1 MKKNKQIT
9 KMSKLARLILFIT
22 TLLPFVLKSQNFTPD
37 MDKYQTDPKSQ
48 YIKNNDYL
56 SKSSMVYTET
66 YHADSLRG
74 FNESWVKSEL
84 LSKGVYGSEY
94 INFLPRVKREFI
106 DRKYKIGLY
115 SELPKVVTNT
125 SGISSRPPGGG
136 GSVINLAPCVN
147 EDFESTTPA
156 QYTSGNAVT
165 GWTVESGQNTSVVY
179 PQLGNTSYGAGCNAN
194 AIPSWNAG
202 SPEFWI
208 VQTPIFGVAA
218 IGTLPN
224 SPLGGTRVVQMN
236 NTSPTGLMTRIRSTF
251 PVTAANTLFQ
261 FAYAGSW
268 DGVHDCCGQP
278 AFRIDMY
285 QQPCAGGTPS
295 LLTCSNVS
303 LTPSGPSCSSGVS
316 GYSMTGTVSWTNWVV
331 RFIDLTPYIGSCVT
345 VQITNADCSYSGHYG
360 QAFFDARCGGQLIGT
375 SLGLGGISGFVPGPV
390 SFCAGSNQA
399 VIAAPLGYSTYSW
412 VAPITSSPIPASQ
425 ATLSTLTISNPVPNS
440 VYTVYLQGSS
450 GCQYT
455 STNAIVFTSVNIAAI
470 GSGSTC
476 PGGSSGSATVQ
487 GTGSGSGYNWTW
499 INAANNLT
507 VGTGSTTGIYGTVN
521 GLAPGVY
528 SVVLTGLGASGC
540 GSAVATTTVVQGQPG
555 IINVLKPYC
564 GNEAYLSVT
573 GGSNFQWYNGNTA
586 ITGSLGTAMN
596 YTVVNP
602 VNQSIW
608 WLSYLSQFG
617 CQDSVKFTLVA
628 SSPGLLGTP
637 LVSWIC
643 PGGSNGTAVI
653 SLTPAAGAPPG
664 INSWSVYSTGNTPA
678 YSSSV
683 YPTGS
688 NQYTATNLSQGTYSV
703 RAFDGSCKYGTNFT
717 VNSFT
722 YAFNVNPITA
732 TLCPGSSIAANI
744 TFTPAPSI
752 SQYSYSWTP
761 NVWLAGNANT
771 YSSSIITPV
780 VPVGTNSLVTYTIV
794 VTPSLVNCPTSKT
807 MAILGVNPPIPT
819 ITAIPNMCN
828 TSGPYQINTNPTNGT
843 FSSGVTGTS
852 NPISQIGG
860 IITPSLAN
868 IGVNSFTYGINVFQC
883 LASNTSTYQVSQFQT
898 AALTSSVPPL
908 CVTNAPFNLMNIVQS
923 SAGGTWT
930 ASNGGLTS
938 SGPGTFSFNPTGLLT
953 QIYPITYTT
962 SSIPNPT
969 VCPHSSQLFVSVTKT
984 ITPIITSIPEFCTNS
999 VVRQMTVTPSGGSWY
1014 NNSSISNSGLLS
1026 PTLAAVPSS
1035 VAFYSIQIGPCV
1047 NTSTSTLLTSSF
1059 NPAGFSGTISN
1070 LCVTSPVFNLM
1081 SIVQSGVGN
1090 WLTNVQGV
1098 VSNSLNPSV
1107 YVNTPSVTP
1116 ILRVLTYAVPSTP
1129 NANLCPDSKTITVS
1143 IYNPPSPSIANVG
1156 PYCNNASPVQ
1166 MTVTPTIGYWS
1177 SSSYLSNTGVFSP
1190 SLCSIGNNAVQYVI
1204 GTNTCNSQQTKFVGI
1219 EAFVSAK
1226 ITSNLPDQCNNGQVV
1241 NLSPFTN
1248 SGIGNWSGPGING
1261 NSFNPALTGSGTF
1274 SLLHQTS
1281 SLPSGMCPDQ
1291 DMISVNVYSL
1301 AIPILTKIGPYC
1313 NNALPVQIQV
1323 SPVGGLFSGPG
1334 MGAVS
1339 LGGKFN
1345 PANALIGDNLINYS
1359 ITSGPCVAYAQ
1370 MTVNV
1375 ERFVSAAFQKSV
1387 SPICLIPEKTTPI
1400 NLDGYVVNPGGIW
1413 EINGIDNGTSMFD
1426 PLNAKIGKNNK
1437 IVYYTH
1443 SIPTFNLCP
1452 DRQQIN
1458 VEVRYIP
1465 KVMAVSETTS
1475 GCAPIEIVF
1484 NTPSVIDGE
1493 GTWNFDDGTEKQI
1506 GLTVSHVYTTSGT
1519 YNVTFS
1525 YKDEIGCEAI
1535 PAKAN
1540 PVKIFTGPKAD
1551 FSFPE
1556 EILISNPQIQL
1567 DNQTTILGDNTYQWS
1582 FSNMP
1587 TSEDVNPFVTFPAI
1601 GKYQVILLATSPLAA
1616 GGCTDQV
1623 VKTIEVKN
1631 DFYIYVPNAFSPN
1644 FDNLNDV
1651 FKPEISEYGID
1662 VKIFEMEIFDRW
1674 GHNLFRTT
1682 DYKKGWN
1689 GKNKNGEILKEEVYI
1704 YRIKYKDM
1712 DGNSYDK
1719 MGHVTLLK

>member
-1 MKKNKQIT
+1 MKN
-9 KMSKLARLILFIT
+9 FFT
-22 TLLPFVLKSQNFTPD
+22 TLSALGLMFSITLNAQNKSQSTTQPVHSENAPAD
-37 MDKYQTDPKSQ
+37 AKSM
-48 YIKNNDYL
+48 YIKNQDYL
-56 SKSSMVYTET
+56 SQNAMGYTET

-74 FNESWVKSEL
+74 FDEALVKSEL
-84 LSKGVYGSEY
+84 LSRGVYGAEY
-94 INFLPRVKREFI
+94 INFLPRAKREYI
-106 DRKYKIGLY
+106 DRKYKVGMY
-115 SELPKVVTNT
+115 SDMAQLSPAIST
-125 SGISSRPPGGG
+125 SGISSKPTGGG
-136 GSVINLAPCVN
+136 GAVINLPPCVN
-147 EDFESTTPA
+147 EDFESTTPG
-156 QYTSGNAVT
+156 QYTAGNAVT
-165 GWTVESGQNTSVVY
+165 GWTIQSGMNTSVVY
-179 PQLGNTSYGAGCNAN
+179 PQLGNASYGAGCNAN

-208 VQTPIFGVAA
+208 VQTPMFGVPA

-224 SPLGGTRVVQMN
+224 SPLGGTRVVQLHN
-236 NTSPTGLMTRIRSTF
+236 SSPTGLMTRIRSTF

-303 LTPSGPSCSSGVS
+303 LTPSGASCVSGVS

-345 VQITNADCSYSGHYG
+345 VQITNADCAYSGHYG

-375 SLGLGGISGFVPGPV
+375 NLSGNGGFIPGPV

-412 VAPITSSPIPASQ
+412 VPPITSAPIPAAQ
-425 ATLSTLTISNPVPNS
+425 ATLSTLTINNPIPNS

-476 PGGSSGSATVQ
+476 PGGASGSATVQ
-487 GTGSGSGYNWTW
+487 GTGSGAGYNWTW

-507 VGTGSTTGIYGTVN
+507 VGTGSTTGVFGTVN

-540 GSAVATTTVVQGQPG
+540 GSAVATTTVVQGQAG
-555 IINVLKPYC
+555 IVNVLKPYC

-573 GGSNFQWYNGNTA
+573 GGSNFQWYNGNA
-586 ITGSLGTAMN
+586 PITGSLGTAMN

-628 SSPGLLGTP
+628 SSPGVLGTP
-637 LVSWIC
+637 VVSWIC
-643 PGGSNGTAVI
+643 PGGTNGTAVI

-664 INSWSVYSTGNTPA
+664 INSWSVYATGNTPA

-683 YPTGS
+683 YPTS
-688 NQYTATNLSQGTYSV
+688 ANQYTATNLAQGTYSV

-732 TLCPGSSIAANI
+732 TLCPGNSVAANI
-744 TFTPAPSI
+744 TFTPAPSAT
-752 SQYSYSWTP
+752 QYSYSWTP

-780 VPVGTNSLVTYTIV
+780 VPLGTNSLVTYTIV

-828 TSGPYQINTNPTNGT
+828 TSALYQINTSPAGGT
-843 FSSGVTGTS
+843 FSSGVTGTA
-852 NPISQIGG
+852 NPISQNGG
-860 IITPSLAN
+860 VITPSLAN

-883 LASNTSTYQVSQFQT
+883 LASNTATYQVSQFRT

-923 SAGGTWT
+923 AAGGTWT
-930 ASNGGLTS
+930 AGNGGLIT
-938 SGPGTFSFNPTGLLT
+938 SGPGTFSFDPSGLIT
-953 QIYPITYTT
+953 QSYPITYTT
-962 SSIPNPT
+962 SSTPNPT
-969 VCPHSSQLFVSVTKT
+969 VCPHSSQLFVAVTKT
-984 ITPIITSIPEFCTNS
+984 ITPTIAPMLEFCTNA
-999 VVRQMTVTPSGGSWY
+999 VARQMTVSPAGGSWY
-1014 NNSSISNSGLLS
+1014 NNSAISSGGLVS

-1035 VAFYSIQIGPCV
+1035 IAFYSVQIGPCV
-1047 NTSTSTLLTSSF
+1047 NTNTSTLLTSSF
-1059 NPAGFSGTISN
+1059 NPAGFSGTVSN
-1070 LCVTSPVFNLM
+1070 LCVNSPVFNLM

-1098 VSNSLNPSV
+1098 VSNSLNPSA
-1107 YVNTPSVTP
+1107 YATTASVTP

-1129 NANLCPDSKTITVS
+1129 NALLCPDSKTIAVS

-1156 PYCNNASPVQ
+1156 PYCNNVSPVQ
-1166 MTVTPTIGYWS
+1166 MTVTPAIGYWS
-1177 SSSYLSNTGVFSP
+1177 SSSYLSSSGVFSP

-1204 GTNTCNSQQTKFVGI
+1204 GTSTCNSQQTKFIGI

-1226 ITSNLPDQCNNGQVV
+1226 ITTKLPDQCNNGPVI

-1261 NSFNPALTGSGTF
+1261 STFNPALTGSGTF
-1274 SLLHQTS
+1274 TLLHQTAS
-1281 SLPSGMCPDQ
+1281 SPSGMCPDQ

-1301 AIPILTKIGPYC
+1301 ATPILTKLGPIC
-1313 NNALPVQIQV
+1313 SNALPAQIQV

-1339 LGGKFN
+1339 LGGKFS
-1345 PANALIGDNLINYS
+1345 PANALIGDNLVNYS

-1387 SPICLIPEKTTPI
+1387 SPICLIPEKTTAL

-1413 EINGIDNGTSMFD
+1413 EVNGVGNGTSMFD
-1426 PLNAKIGKNNK
+1426 PFKANLGKNNK

-1443 SIPTFNLCP
+1443 SLPTTTLCP
-1452 DRQQIN
+1452 DRQEIL
-1458 VEVRYIP
+1458 VEVREMP
-1465 KVMAVSETTS
+1465 KVLAVSQTTS
-1475 GCAPIEIVF
+1475 GCAPSEIVF
-1484 NTPSVIDGE
+1484 NTPSVIAGE
-1493 GTWNFDDGTEKQI
+1493 GAWNFDDGTEKQI
-1506 GLTVSHVYTTSGT
+1506 GFTVSHVYTTPGT

-1525 YKDEIGCEAI
+1525 YKDEIGCEAL
-1535 PAKAN
+1535 PAKVA
-1540 PVKIFTGPKAD
+1540 PVKIFTAPKAD

-1556 EILISNPQIQL
+1556 EIFISSPQVQL
-1567 DNQTTILGDNTYQWS
+1567 NNQTTILGDNTYQWK
-1582 FSNMP
+1582 FSSMP
-1587 TSEDVNPFVTFPAI
+1587 ASEDVNPFVTFPAI

-1631 DFYIYVPNAFSPN
+1631 DFYIYIPTAFSPN

-1651 FKPEISEYGID
+1651 FRPEISVYGLD
-1662 VKIFEMEIFDRW
+1662 VKSFEMEIFDRW
-1674 GHNLFRTT
+1674 GHSLFRTT
-1682 DYKKGWN
+1682 EHKKGWD
-1689 GKNKNGEILKEEVYI
+1689 GKNKAGEPLKEEVYV

-1712 DGNSYDK
+1712 DGNAYNK
-1719 MGHVTLLK
+1719 MGHVSLLK